1 MRISDWSSDVC
12 SSDLVVA
19 VARQVHERRIE
30 APVAVAAQEQLAAH
44 ALLQAKDARGQLQQL
59 VLAGLE
65 QLVAGQRLED
75 VLERLATV
83 AVRLEAGLAH
93 HVLEALA
100 HQRDVPRAPVVGAG
114 GVQAEEALL
123 AGRLA
128 LVVELEHADVV
139 HVAGVVRSS
148 GLGWNCASLGGGVG
162 MVLVRLP
169 LWLFGMRPDS
179 RIAGSKRSRTRGMSH
194 GRRW

>member
-1 MRISDWSSDVC
+1 MRIMDWSSDVC
-12 SSDLVVA
+12 SSDL
-19 VARQVHERRIE
+19 
-30 APVAVAAQEQLAAH
+30 EQLAAH

-100 HQRDVPRAPVVGAG
+100 HQRDVPRAPVVGAR
-114 GVQAEEALL
+114 GVQAEEAQIGS
-123 AGRLA
+123 A
-128 LVVELEHADVV
+128 
-139 HVAGVVRSS
+139 HV
-148 GLGWNCASLGGGVG
+148 
-162 MVLVRLP
+162 
-169 LWLFGMRPDS
+169 
-179 RIAGSKRSRTRGMSH
+179 
-194 GRRW
+194 